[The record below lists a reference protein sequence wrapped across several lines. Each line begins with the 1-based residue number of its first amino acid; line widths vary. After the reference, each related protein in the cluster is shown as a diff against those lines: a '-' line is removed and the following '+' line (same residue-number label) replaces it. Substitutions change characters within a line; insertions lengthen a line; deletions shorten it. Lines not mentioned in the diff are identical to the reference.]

1 MSSSLPIT
9 YLNVLNWK
17 VYHVFTISLQFV
29 PEYPIDPISRSQF
42 VNMNAPERRALKV
55 PDISS
60 RHLDICV
67 LYKTIDKEIITIS
80 NVHVSILR
88 LVYIVG
94 L

>member
-1 MSSSLPIT
+1 MFWTEKSIT
-9 YLNVLNWK
+9 
-17 VYHVFTISLQFV
+17 FLQFHFNLFLS
-29 PEYPIDPISRSQF
+29 IQLTRSQF